1 MAKRKKTNIPTKKLT
16 FIDVLKGNFL
26 NRKEFQEHYK
36 YFLLIFVLIVVMIF
50 NNNLVNQKISKVNE
64 LKAQAEEYKSQNAY
78 VQSKLIK
85 IKLESELSKVVERDS
100 LKALET
106 HPIKILVKTDSVRD
120 GNAK

>member
-1 MAKRKKTNIPTKKLT
+1 MVKRKKTNIPTKKLT
-16 FIDVLKGNFL
+16 FLDVLKGNFL

>member
-16 FIDVLKGNFL
+16 FLDVLKGNFL